1 MIKNGGA
8 KLCESAEDILSEFE
22 YLFPSTNRPEAMKEA
37 PDLPAFSLS
46 PNETTLVAI
55 IDKDEKSI
63 DDLIRRSGL
72 PPSAVAVTL
81 LGLEMKR
88 LIRQLPG
95 KIFIRND

>member
-8 KLCESAEDILSEFE
+8 KLCESAEDILCEFE
-22 YLFPSTNRPEAMKEA
+22 YLFPATNRP
-37 PDLPAFSLS
+37 PVLQDTPNLPAFALS
-46 PNETTLVAI
+46 ANETTLYGLI
-55 IDKDEKSI
+55 GNEELSI

-72 PPSAVAVTL
+72 APSAVSVTL

-95 KIFIRND
+95 KLFVKHE